1 MAGIGIAKK
10 GLGLLGKKKKLSV
23 EDRISKIRQKE
34 HKKMLKAWTTKL
46 KTQNEIAARRL
57 KQKEENIKMK
67 IKKNNEEAAQRLET
81 FNKRKK

>member
-1 MAGIGIAKK
+1 MAGIGIAKR
-10 GLGLLGKKKKLSV
+10 GLGLLSKKKKLSI

-34 HKKMLKAWTTKL
+34 HKRTIKEFATKL
-46 KTQNEIAARRL
+46 ETQNEIAARRL

-67 IKKNNEEAAQRLET
+67 IKKDNEEAAQRLET

>member
-34 HKKMLKAWTTKL
+34 HKKMLKEWTTKL
-46 KTQNEIAARRL
+46 KTR
-57 KQKEENIKMK
+57 
-67 IKKNNEEAAQRLET
+67 NEEAAQRLET

>member
-34 HKKMLKAWTTKL
+34 HKKMLKKWTTKL
-46 KTQNEIAARRL
+46 KTQNEIAARQL

>member
-34 HKKMLKAWTTKL
+34 HKKMLKKWTTKL